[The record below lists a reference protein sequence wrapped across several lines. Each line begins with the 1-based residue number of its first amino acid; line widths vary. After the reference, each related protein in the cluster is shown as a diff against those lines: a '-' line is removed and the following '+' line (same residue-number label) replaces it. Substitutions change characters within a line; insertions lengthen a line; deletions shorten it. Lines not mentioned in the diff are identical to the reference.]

1 QPAHTVSTIEQ
12 PTAQPP
18 KGDNTMKNQT
28 IAKHMKT
35 AGRLTVI
42 NGTQR
47 ATISPIAHPEQFALR
62 HGLTITAIHR
72 DTDPNDALNVAV
84 IIPSRSFTFGNDACT
99 VTRTRDAHEA
109 TSPDDIDCP
118 ALATA
123 QEQLHLAA
131 EILFSANAPAIRRGF
146 LRDAA

>member
-1 QPAHTVSTIEQ
+1 
-12 PTAQPP
+12 
-18 KGDNTMKNQT
+18 MKSQT

-84 IIPSRSFTFGNDACT
+84 MFRTRSNTYGVVAGT
-99 VTRTRDAHEA
+99 VTSTRDDHEA
-109 TSPDDIDCP
+109 TTLDDIDFTD
-118 ALATA
+118 LATA